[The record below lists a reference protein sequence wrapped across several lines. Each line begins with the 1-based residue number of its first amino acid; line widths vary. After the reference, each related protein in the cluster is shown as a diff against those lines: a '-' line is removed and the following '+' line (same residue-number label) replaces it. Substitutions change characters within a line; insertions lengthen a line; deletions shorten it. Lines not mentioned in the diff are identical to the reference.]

1 MKYTKVSS
9 IDQLFELVEK
19 NNHEFFIS
27 MGVARSSK
35 YITLGEE
42 DGTLEILNEID
53 GTTQVLTAEE
63 VMDETNTN
71 VGIAIKC
78 GAFWMVTD

>member
-19 NNHEFFIS
+19 DNHEFFIS
-27 MGVARSSK
+27 MGFGRSSK

-53 GTTQVLTAEE
+53 DTTQVLTAEE
-63 VMDETNTN
+63 IMDETNTN

-78 GAFWMVTD
+78 GTFWMITD